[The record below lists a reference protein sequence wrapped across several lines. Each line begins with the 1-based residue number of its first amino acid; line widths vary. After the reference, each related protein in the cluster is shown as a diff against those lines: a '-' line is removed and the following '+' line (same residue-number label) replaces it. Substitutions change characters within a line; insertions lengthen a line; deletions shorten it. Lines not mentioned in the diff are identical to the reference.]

1 MTAIAINVADG
12 SQLGVEAKGNGTPGI
27 GLGDGDNPLGG
38 ESWTSEIE
46 VSAREEAYSSS
57 CTAYQL
63 CTGKYRPTYESES
76 SYFFTRILLYDF
88 MEIQLFLLLFEH
100 PSLGEP
106 ASQLMRTPPH

>member
-1 MTAIAINVADG
+1 VIKVADG
-12 SQLGVEAKGNGTPGI
+12 SQLGVEAEGDGTPGI
-27 GLGDGDNPLGG
+27 GLGDGDNPLGS
-38 ESWTSEIE
+38 ESCTSVMK
-46 VSAREEAYSSS
+46 VSARREAHLGS
-57 CTAYQL
+57 CTDYQL

-100 PSLGEP
+100 PSLGES